1 MTYFNKLKAHN
12 FTPIFIFLKVF
23 NTLWVIYEFKINI
36 KTNIWNL
43 IVWQEINYKEDP
55 NDLLVPGIT
64 YKINP
69 AEIESIEANSI
80 AEEIG
85 FDKKL
90 SWYESTVFCNS

>member
-1 MTYFNKLKAHN
+1 M
-12 FTPIFIFLKVF
+12 
-23 NTLWVIYEFKINI
+23 
-36 KTNIWNL
+36 
-43 IVWQEINYKEDP
+43 WQEINYTEDP
-55 NDLLVPGIT
+55 IDLLVPNIT

-90 SWYESTVFCNS
+90 FSYASTVLCNS

>member
-1 MTYFNKLKAHN
+1 M
-12 FTPIFIFLKVF
+12 
-23 NTLWVIYEFKINI
+23 
-36 KTNIWNL
+36 
-43 IVWQEINYKEDP
+43 WQEINYKEDS
-55 NDLLVPGIT
+55 NDLMIPNIA

-90 SWYESTVFCNS
+90 FSYESTFLLDS

>member
-1 MTYFNKLKAHN
+1 M
-12 FTPIFIFLKVF
+12 
-23 NTLWVIYEFKINI
+23 
-36 KTNIWNL
+36 
-43 IVWQEINYKEDP
+43 WQEINYTEDSI
-55 NDLLVPGIT
+55 DLLVPNIT

-90 SWYESTVFCNS
+90 FSYESTVFWDS